1 MVFMAAK
8 RKNIYT
14 KGKKKEAK
22 ARAAIAAGKGIVRLN
37 HRNIATIPQK
47 YVRQFIQEPLDLAGD
62 LSPTVDIDVEVHGGG
77 FVGQAVAARTAI
89 AKALVDYSHD
99 EKLRKRFLAYDRL
112 LLVDDSR
119 RVEPKKPLGIK
130 ARKRKQ
136 LSKR

>member
-1 MVFMAAK
+1 MASK

-22 ARAAIAAGKGIVRLN
+22 ARAAISAGKGVVRIN
-37 HRNIATIPQK
+37 HRSILTMPQK
-47 YVRQFIQEPLDLAGD
+47 YVRQFVQEPLDIAGE
-62 LSPTVDIDVEVHGGG
+62 LSAGVDIDVEVHGGG

-99 EKLRKRFLAYDRL
+99 ERLKKRFLAYDRL

>member
-1 MVFMAAK
+1 MSMASK

-22 ARAAIAAGKGIVRLN
+22 ARAAISAGKGVVRIN
-37 HRNIATIPQK
+37 HRSILTMPQK
-47 YVRQFIQEPLDLAGD
+47 YVRQFVQEPLDIAGE
-62 LSPTVDIDVEVHGGG
+62 LSAGVDIDVEVHGGG

-99 EKLRKRFLAYDRL
+99 ERLKKRFLAYDRL